1 MAFANVVIPAV
12 FRRESRKTPYL
23 RRTAWLIHMNKIAS
37 KSSCAEG
44 HDSCHT
50 RTGMVYAIF
59 TLLIVMT
66 AFIACGS
73 DRIQTPLESTSDDLL
88 TSYDEM
94 MNFVGILQAETG
106 RFSIDTIAVTAEDR
120 SVIML
125 HFDAPVEEERQPDE
139 KLKVF
144 LYAQQHGDEPSGKEA
159 ALQLARD
166 IASDDF
172 GQILSSIDLY
182 LVPQV
187 NPDGSEKKQRNNAND
202 IDLNRDHLLLT
213 QPEVSGLH
221 RAFRRIMPEVTLDI
235 HEYGIA
241 GEAWTAAGMH
251 KNFGSQMGA
260 LSNPNMSI
268 NLRTFAWNSVFPFI
282 EQHLRLSGINFQRYL
297 VAGDPSKRFRFS
309 TTALN
314 DGRNSMGI
322 YNTLSFILEGRK
334 NETVEGNIHERTGR
348 QLETI
353 KAFLTFFSDNA
364 VEVKRL
370 VERERAEIVQGT
382 LRPEAPIVMDYVK
395 DPARPAVTVSV
406 IDLASNQLADKRF
419 ENFYPLVRPSFSV
432 LRPQGYAI
440 PADLTDVVDVL
451 RRHNINV
458 NETEMDI
465 RAAVEIYRIT
475 GVQLTEREDKDALD
489 VDVEV
494 TRSVMPIQEGYYIVW
509 CNQVQINLIVT
520 LLEAQS
526 QWGLAPL
533 PEFSSLLNVGANYP
547 IIRIM
552 RLLE

>member
-1 MAFANVVIPAV
+1 
-12 FRRESRKTPYL
+12 
-23 RRTAWLIHMNKIAS
+23 MNKIAS

-106 RFSIDTIAVTAEDR
+106 RFSIDTIAVTAEGR

-202 IDLNRDHLLLT
+202 KDLNRDHLLLT

-282 EQHLRLSGINFQRYL
+282 EQYLRLSGINFQRYL
-297 VAGDPSKRFRFS
+297 VAGDPSERFRFS

-395 DPARPAVTVSV
+395 DPAMPAVTVSV
-406 IDLASNQLADKRF
+406 IDLASNQPADKRF
-419 ENFYPLVRPSFSV
+419 ENFYPLVRPSLSV